1 MARLEEGMRAPGFT
15 LANQRGERVSLSS
28 LRGQRVILY
37 FYPADDTPGCTA
49 EACGFNDAL
58 SGLARAGVRVVGV
71 SPDGVDSHSAFAAKY
86 ALGFD
91 LLADPTHSVMEAYGA
106 WGEKTLYGK
115 KVIGVIR
122 STFVVSPSG
131 RIERAWYGVKATG
144 HAERVVAQ
152 VAQLP

>member
-1 MARLEEGMRAPGFT
+1 MARLDEGMRAPGFT
-15 LANQRGERVSLSS
+15 LTNQRGERVSLSS

-58 SGLARAGVRVVGV
+58 AGLSRAGVRVVGV
-71 SPDGVDSHSAFAAKY
+71 SPDGVDSHSAFASKY
-86 ALGFD
+86 SLGFD
-91 LLADPTHSVMEAYGA
+91 LLADPTHKVMEAYGA

-115 KVIGVIR
+115 KVVGVIR
-122 STFVVSPSG
+122 STFVVSSTG
-131 RIERAWYGVKATG
+131 RVERAWYGVKATG